1 MLRSYILRRS
11 DGRPFKLVTMNSV
24 KFGAGLGLAAAFS
37 ISAAPALADEGMWT
51 YDNFPLAKVNEAYGL
66 KLDQKWLDRMQ
77 GASVRLTTGCSA
89 SLVSG
94 SGLVLT
100 NHHCVVE
107 CVQDLSSGD
116 KDYVKDGFLT
126 AAREDEKKCPGM
138 QAEILTSI
146 TDVTKDIQAAGAGK
160 TGQDYVRAREAAMAA
175 AEQAACEG
183 DPNVRCQ
190 VITLYRGGQF
200 KLYKYR
206 KYADVRL
213 VFAPEFATAF
223 FGGDPDNF
231 NFPRFNLD
239 VGFVRL
245 YENGKPATTPTH
257 LTWVSRAPQE
267 GEATFVSGNPGST
280 NRLMTVSQL
289 ETLRDLTIPVGQLQR
304 SEIRGRL
311 AQFGQ
316 ESAEHKRIATDPLF
330 GIENSFKVFYGQQSA
345 LNDKAFM
352 DAKRAQEAELKTKV
366 AADPKLA
373 AEIGDPWG
381 DIAKAQAAYANNY
394 LRYRQIE
401 GGAAYSNLYYY
412 AQTLVRAAQER
423 EKPSAERLAEYADT
437 RLPLV
442 EKKVLDAKPVDAELE
457 EVYLAFWLSKTRE
470 YLTTD
475 DAAVKTLLGK
485 ESPEGLA
492 KRAVAGSKL
501 ADPAARKALWD
512 GGLAAIKASD
522 DPMIQLV
529 LRNDPAARAVRK
541 VWETEVQGPTDAA
554 AERVARAKFAA
565 YGDAVYPDATFS
577 LRLSYGK
584 VAGWSYRGVTVPS
597 MTNFAGLYDR
607 ATGAEPYKLAPR
619 WVEAQAKVNPATV
632 YNFVTTNDIIGG
644 NSGSPVVNAKGE
656 VLGAAFDGNI
666 HSLGGAFGYDGSINR
681 TVVVATS
688 AATEALT
695 KVYGRTALVK
705 ELTGK

>member
-1 MLRSYILRRS
+1 
-11 DGRPFKLVTMNSV
+11 
-24 KFGAGLGLAAAFS
+24 
-37 ISAAPALADEGMWT
+37 
-51 YDNFPLAKVNEAYGL
+51 
-66 KLDQKWLDRMQ
+66 
-77 GASVRLTTGCSA
+77 
-89 SLVSG
+89 
-94 SGLVLT
+94 
-100 NHHCVVE
+100 
-107 CVQDLSSGD
+107 
-116 KDYVKDGFLT
+116 
-126 AAREDEKKCPGM
+126 
-138 QAEILTSI
+138 
-146 TDVTKDIQAAGAGK
+146 
-160 TGQDYVRAREAAMAA
+160 MAA
-175 AEQAACEG
+175 AEQAGCGG

-190 VITLYRGGQF
+190 VISLYRGGQF

-231 NFPRFNLD
+231 NFPRYNLD
-239 VGFVRL
+239 VGFIRL
-245 YENGKPATTPTH
+245 YENGKPAVTPTH

-280 NRLMTVSQL
+280 NRLLTVSQL

-352 DAKRAQEAELKTKV
+352 DAKRAQEAELKGKV

-475 DAAVKTLLGK
+475 DPAVKTLLGK

-492 KRAVAGSKL
+492 RRAVAGSKL

-541 VWETEVQGPTDAA
+541 AWETDVQGPTDAA

-597 MTNFAGLYDR
+597 MTNFAGLYER
-607 ATGAEPYKLAPR
+607 ATGAEPYELAPR
-619 WVEAQAKVNPATV
+619 WVEAKAKVNPTTV

-695 KVYGRTALVK
+695 KVYGQTALVK

>member
-1 MLRSYILRRS
+1 MIRL
-11 DGRPFKLVTMNSV
+11 
-24 KFGAGLGLAAAFS
+24 KFGAGLGLAAAFA
-37 ISAAPALADEGMWT
+37 ISAGPASADEGMWT
-51 YDNFPLAKVNEAYGL
+51 FDNFPLAKVNAAYGL
-66 KLDQKWLDRMQ
+66 KLDQAWLDRVQ

-89 SLVSG
+89 SLVSKT
-94 SGLVLT
+94 GLVLT

-107 CVQDLSSGD
+107 CVQDLSSAQTD
-116 KDYVKDGFLT
+116 FVKAGF
-126 AAREDEKKCPGM
+126 AAATREEEKKCPGM
-138 QAEILTSI
+138 QAEVLTSI
-146 TDVTKDIQAAGAGK
+146 TDLTKDILAATAGK
-160 TGQDYVRAREAAMAA
+160 TGQDFVKARDAAIAS
-175 AEQAACEG
+175 AEQAACAG
-183 DPNVRCQ
+183 DPLLRCQ
-190 VITLYRGGQF
+190 VVSLYRGGQF

-239 VGFVRL
+239 MGFLRL
-245 YENGKPATTPTH
+245 YEDGKPVATPQH
-257 LTWVSRAPQE
+257 LTWVTRAPKE

-280 NRLMTVSQL
+280 NRLMTMAQL

-304 SEIRGRL
+304 SEMRGRL
-311 AQFGQ
+311 TRFSE
-316 ESAEHKRIATDPLF
+316 ESAEHKRVATDPLF

-352 DAKRAQEAELKTKV
+352 EAKRAQEAELKAKI

-381 DIAKAQAAYANNY
+381 EIEKAQAPYANNY

-401 GGAAYSNLYYY
+401 GGATYSNLYHY
-412 AQTLVRAAQER
+412 AEMLVRAAQER
-423 EKPSAERLAEYADT
+423 AKPSAERLPEYADT
-437 RLPLV
+437 RLPLL
-442 EKKVLDAKPVDAELE
+442 EKQLLDVKPIDAELE
-457 EVYLAFWLSKTRE
+457 ENALGFWLSKTRE

-475 DAAVKTLLGK
+475 DAAVKALLGK

-492 KRAVAGSKL
+492 QRSIAGSKL
-501 ADPAARKALWD
+501 ADPAVRKALWD
-512 GGLAAIKASD
+512 GGLAAVQASD
-522 DPMIQLV
+522 DPMIQLF

-541 VWETEVQGPTDAA
+541 TWDAEVAGPTDRA

-565 YGDAVYPDATFS
+565 YGDAVYPDATFTP
-577 LRLSYGK
+577 RLSYGK
-584 VAGWSYRGVTVPS
+584 VAGWTYRGTTVPA
-597 MTNFAGLYDR
+597 MTNFAGLYER
-607 ATGAEPYKLAPR
+607 ATGAEPYQLAPR
-619 WVEAQAKVNPATV
+619 WIAAKDKVNPTTV

-666 HSLGGAFGYDGSINR
+666 HSLGGAFGYDGELNR
-681 TVVVATS
+681 TVSVST
-688 AATEALT
+688 AAITEVLRT
-695 KVYGRTALVK
+695 VYPNPRILE
-705 ELTGK
+705 ELGVD

>member
-1 MLRSYILRRS
+1 MIRLKY
-11 DGRPFKLVTMNSV
+11 
-24 KFGAGLGLAAAFS
+24 GAGLGLAAAFS

-51 YDNFPLAKVNEAYGL
+51 YDNFPLAKVNAAYGL
-66 KLDQKWLDRMQ
+66 KLDQKWLDRVQ

-89 SLVSG
+89 SLVSDA
-94 SGLVLT
+94 GLVFT

-107 CVQDLSSGD
+107 CVQDLSSD
-116 KDYVKDGFLT
+116 KTDFVQEGFMT
-126 AAREDEKKCPGM
+126 ASREEEKKCPGM

-146 TDVTKDIQAAGAGK
+146 TDVTKDVHSAGAGK
-160 TGQDYVRAREAAMAA
+160 TGQDFVRARDGVMAA
-175 AEQAACEG
+175 LEKAGCG
-183 DPNVRCQ
+183 DDPNLRCQ
-190 VITLYRGGQF
+190 VVSLYRGGEY

-206 KYADVRL
+206 KYSDVRL

-231 NFPRFNLD
+231 NFPRYNLD
-239 VGFVRL
+239 IGFVRL
-245 YENGKPATTPTH
+245 YENGKPAVTPQH
-257 LTWVSRAPQE
+257 LTWVSRAPQV

-289 ETLRDLTIPVGQLQR
+289 ETLRDLAIPVGQLQR
-304 SEIRGRL
+304 SELRGRL
-311 AQFGQ
+311 IRFSE
-316 ESAEHKRIATDPLF
+316 ESPEHKRIATDPLF
-330 GIENSFKVFYGQQSA
+330 GIENSFKVFFGQQFA
-345 LNDKAFM
+345 LNDRAFM
-352 DAKRAQEAELKTKV
+352 DAKRAQEAELKAKV

-381 DIAKAQAAYANNY
+381 DIAKAQGAYANNY

-401 GGAAYSNLYYY
+401 SGATYSKLYDY
-412 AQTLVRAAQER
+412 AQTLVRAAEER
-423 EKPSAERLAEYADT
+423 GKPSAERLPEFADT

-442 EKKVLDAKPVDAELE
+442 EKKLLDAKPVDAPLE
-457 EVYLAFWLSKTRE
+457 ETYLSFWLSKTRE

-475 DAAVKTLLGK
+475 DPAVKALLGK

-492 KRAVAGSKL
+492 QHAVAGSKL
-501 ADPAARKALWD
+501 ADPAVRKALWD
-512 GGLAAIKASD
+512 GGAAAISASN
-522 DPMIQLV
+522 DPMIELV
-529 LRNDPAARAVRK
+529 RRNDPAARAARK
-541 VWETEVQGPTDAA
+541 AWETEVQAPTEAA

-565 YGDAVYPDATFS
+565 YGDAVYPDATFT

-584 VAGWSYRGVTVPS
+584 VDGWNYRGQTIPAT
-597 MTNFAGLYDR
+597 TNFSGLYER
-607 ATGAEPYKLAPR
+607 ATGAEPYQLAPR
-619 WVEAQAKVNPATV
+619 WVAAKDKLNGSTV

-656 VLGAAFDGNI
+656 ILGAAFDGNI
-666 HSLGGAFGYDGSINR
+666 HSLGGAFGYDGAINR

-688 AATEALT
+688 AATEALS

>member
-1 MLRSYILRRS
+1 
-11 DGRPFKLVTMNSV
+11 MNQL
-24 KFGAGLGLAAAFS
+24 KFGAALGLVAAFS

-51 YDNFPLAKVNEAYGL
+51 FDNFPLAKVNADYGL
-66 KLDQKWLDRMQ
+66 KLDQKWLDRVQ

-89 SLVSG
+89 SLVSK
-94 SGLVLT
+94 SGLVFT

-107 CVQDLSSGD
+107 CVQDLSSGQ
-116 KDYVKDGFLT
+116 KDFVKDGYLT
-126 AAREDEKKCPGM
+126 TGREDEKKCPGM
-138 QAEILTSI
+138 QAEILASI
-146 TDVTKDIQAAGAGK
+146 TDVTKGIQGAAAGK
-160 TGQDYVRAREAAMAA
+160 TGQDFVRARDTAMAN
-175 AEQAACEG
+175 AEQAACG
-183 DPNVRCQ
+183 TDDKFRCQ
-190 VITLYRGGQF
+190 VVSLYRGGQF

-231 NFPRFNLD
+231 NFPRYNLD
-239 VGFVRL
+239 IGFVRL
-245 YENGKPATTPTH
+245 YENGKPAVTPQH

-280 NRLMTVSQL
+280 NRLMTMSQL

-311 AQFGQ
+311 ARFSE
-316 ESAEHKRIATDPLF
+316 ESPENKRIATDPLF
-330 GIENSFKVFYGQQSA
+330 GIENSFKVFYGQQFA

-352 DAKRAQEAELKTKV
+352 ETKRAQEAELKAKI

-373 AEIGDPWG
+373 ADIGDPWG
-381 DIAKAQAAYANNY
+381 EIAKAQGAYADNY

-401 GGAAYSNLYYY
+401 GGSPYSNLYEY
-412 AQTLVRAAQER
+412 AETLVRAAEER
-423 EKPSAERLAEYADT
+423 AKPSAERLPEYADA
-437 RLPLV
+437 RLSLM
-442 EKKVLDAKPVDAELE
+442 EKQLLDAKPVDPALE
-457 EVYLAFWLSKTRE
+457 QVYLSFWLSKTRE

-492 KRAVAGSKL
+492 ARIVAGSKL
-501 ADPAARKALWD
+501 GDPAARKALWD

-529 LRNDPAARAVRK
+529 LRNDPNARAVRK
-541 VWETEVQGPTDAA
+541 TWEAQVSGPTDAA

-565 YGDAVYPDATFS
+565 YGDAVYPDATFT

-584 VAGWSYRGVTVPS
+584 VAGWTYRGTTVPAT
-597 MTNFAGLYDR
+597 TNFAGLYER
-607 ATGAEPYKLAPR
+607 ATGAEPYELAPR
-619 WVEAQAKVNPATV
+619 WIAAKDKLNPTTV
-632 YNFVTTNDIIGG
+632 YDFVTTNDIIGG

-656 VLGAAFDGNI
+656 ILGAAFDGNI
-666 HSLGGAFGYDGSINR
+666 HSLGGAFGYDGAINR
-681 TVVVATS
+681 TVVVSTA
-688 AATEALT
+688 AATEALS
-695 KVYGRTALVK
+695 KVYGQTALAK

>member
-1 MLRSYILRRS
+1 MIRSRS
-11 DGRPFKLVTMNSV
+11 A
-24 KFGAGLGLAAAFS
+24 AGLGLAAAFLLP
-37 ISAAPALADEGMWT
+37 AAPALADEGMWT
-51 YDNFPLAKVNEAYGL
+51 FDNFPLAKVNAAYGL
-66 KLDQKWLDRMQ
+66 KLDQKWLDRVQ
-77 GASVRLTTGCSA
+77 AASVRLTTGCSA
-89 SLVSG
+89 SVVSK
-94 SGLVLT
+94 SGLVFT

-116 KDYVKDGFLT
+116 KDFVQDGFMT
-126 AAREDEKKCPGM
+126 ASREDEKKCPGM

-146 TDVTKDIQAAGAGK
+146 TDVTQQVTAAAAGK
-160 TGQDYVRAREAAMAA
+160 SGQDFVRARDAAITA
-175 AEQAACEG
+175 AEQAGCG
-183 DPNVRCQ
+183 DDPGVRCQ
-190 VITLYRGGQF
+190 VISLYRGGQY
-200 KLYKYR
+200 KLYRYR
-206 KYADVRL
+206 KYSDVRL

-231 NFPRFNLD
+231 NFPRYNLD
-239 VGFVRL
+239 IGFVRL
-245 YENGKPATTPTH
+245 YENGKPAVTPQH
-257 LTWVSRAPQE
+257 LTWVSRAPQA

-311 AQFGQ
+311 IRFSEEGPEQ
-316 ESAEHKRIATDPLF
+316 KRVATDPLF
-330 GIENSFKVFYGQQSA
+330 GIENSFKVFFGQQFA

-352 DAKRAQEAELKTKV
+352 DAKRAEEEALKAKV

-373 AEIGDPWG
+373 ADIGDPWA
-381 DIAKAQAAYANNY
+381 DIEKAQAAYANTY

-401 GGAAYSNLYYY
+401 GGATYSHLYDY
-412 AQTLVRAAQER
+412 AETLVRAAQER
-423 EKPSAERLAEYADT
+423 TKPSAERLPEYADT
-437 RLPLV
+437 RLSLQ
-442 EKKVLDAKPVDAELE
+442 EKQLLDAKPVDPALE
-457 EVYLAFWLSKTRE
+457 ETYLSFWLSKTRE

-475 DAAVKTLLGK
+475 DLAVKALLGK

-492 KRAVAGSKL
+492 RRVVAGSRL
-501 ADPAARKALWD
+501 GDPAVRKALWD
-512 GGLAAIKASD
+512 GGLAAIEASD
-522 DPMIQLV
+522 DPMIQLF

-541 VWETEVQGPTDAA
+541 AWETEVQGPTDAA

-584 VAGWSYRGVTVPS
+584 VDGWTWRGTTVPPTTS
-597 MTNFAGLYDR
+597 FAGLYER
-607 ATGAEPYKLAPR
+607 ATGAEPYELAPR
-619 WVEAQAKVNPATV
+619 WIAAQGKVNPATV

-644 NSGSPVVNAKGE
+644 NSGSPVVNARGE

-666 HSLGGAFGYDGSINR
+666 HSLGGAFGYDGAINR

-688 AATEALT
+688 AATEALD

>member
-1 MLRSYILRRS
+1 MIRL
-11 DGRPFKLVTMNSV
+11 
-24 KFGAGLGLAAAFS
+24 KFGAGLGLAAAFA
-37 ISAAPALADEGMWT
+37 ISAGPASADEGMWT
-51 YDNFPLAKVNEAYGL
+51 FDNFPLAKVNAAYGL
-66 KLDQKWLDRMQ
+66 KLDQAWLDRVQ

-89 SLVSG
+89 SLVSKT
-94 SGLVLT
+94 GLVLT

-107 CVQDLSSGD
+107 CVQDLSSAQTD
-116 KDYVKDGFLT
+116 FVKAGF
-126 AAREDEKKCPGM
+126 AAATREEEKKCPGM
-138 QAEILTSI
+138 QAEVLTSI
-146 TDVTKDIQAAGAGK
+146 TDLTKDILAATAGK
-160 TGQDYVRAREAAMAA
+160 TGQDFVKARDAAMAG
-175 AEQAACEG
+175 AEQAACAG
-183 DPNVRCQ
+183 DPLLRCQ
-190 VITLYRGGQF
+190 VVSLYRGGQF

-239 VGFVRL
+239 MGFLRL
-245 YENGKPATTPTH
+245 YEDGKPVATPQH
-257 LTWVSRAPQE
+257 LTWVTRAPKE

-280 NRLMTVSQL
+280 NRLMTMAQL
-289 ETLRDLTIPVGQLQR
+289 GTLRDLTIPVGQLQR
-304 SEIRGRL
+304 SEMRGRL
-311 AQFGQ
+311 TRFSE
-316 ESAEHKRIATDPLF
+316 ESAEHKRVATDPLF

-352 DAKRAQEAELKTKV
+352 DAKRAQEAELKAKI

-381 DIAKAQAAYANNY
+381 EIEKAQAAYANNY

-401 GGAAYSNLYYY
+401 GGATYSNLYHY
-412 AQTLVRAAQER
+412 AEMLVRAAQER
-423 EKPSAERLAEYADT
+423 AKPSAERLPEYADT
-437 RLPLV
+437 RLPLL
-442 EKKVLDAKPVDAELE
+442 EKQLLDVKPIDAELE
-457 EVYLAFWLSKTRE
+457 ENALGFWLSKTRE

-475 DAAVKTLLGK
+475 DAAVKALLGK

-492 KRAVAGSKL
+492 QRSVAGSKL
-501 ADPAARKALWD
+501 ADPAVRKALWD
-512 GGLAAIKASD
+512 GGLAAVEASD
-522 DPMIQLV
+522 DPMIQLF

-541 VWETEVQGPTDAA
+541 TWDAEVAGPTDRA

-565 YGDAVYPDATFS
+565 YGDAVYPDATFTP
-577 LRLSYGK
+577 RLSYGK
-584 VAGWSYRGVTVPS
+584 VAGWTYRGTTVPAT
-597 MTNFAGLYDR
+597 TNFAGLYER
-607 ATGAEPYKLAPR
+607 ATGAEPYQLAPR
-619 WVEAQAKVNPATV
+619 WIAAKDKVNPTTV

-688 AATEALT
+688 AATEALS
-695 KVYGRTALVK
+695 KVYGQTALVK

>member
-1 MLRSYILRRS
+1 
-11 DGRPFKLVTMNSV
+11 MNQF

-94 SGLVLT
+94 AGLVLT

-107 CVQDLSSGD
+107 CVQDLSTEKTD
-116 KDYVKDGFLT
+116 FVKEGFLT
-126 AAREDEKKCPGM
+126 ASREEEKKCPGM

-146 TDVTKDIQAAGAGK
+146 TDVTKDVQAAGAGK
-160 TGQDYVRAREAAMAA
+160 TGQDFVRARDAAMAA
-175 AEQAACEG
+175 LEKAGCG
-183 DPNVRCQ
+183 DDETLRCQ
-190 VITLYRGGQF
+190 VIPLYRGGQY

-231 NFPRFNLD
+231 NFPRYNLD
-239 VGFVRL
+239 MGFLRL
-245 YENGKPATTPTH
+245 YENGKPAVTPQH
-257 LTWVSRAPQE
+257 LTWVSRAPKE

-280 NRLMTVSQL
+280 NRLMTVAQL

-311 AQFGQ
+311 ARFSE
-316 ESAEHKRIATDPLF
+316 ESPEHKRIATDPLF
-330 GIENSFKVFYGQQSA
+330 GVENSFKVFYGQQFA

-352 DAKRAQEAELKTKV
+352 EAKRQAEAELKAKV

-381 DIAKAQAAYANNY
+381 EIEKAQAAYANNY

-401 GGAAYSNLYYY
+401 GGATYSKLYDY
-412 AQTLVRAAQER
+412 AETLVRAAQER
-423 EKPSAERLAEYADT
+423 GKPSAERLPEYADA
-437 RLPLV
+437 RLALV
-442 EKKVLDAKPVDAELE
+442 EKQLLDAKPVDAALE
-457 EVYLAFWLSKTRE
+457 EVYLNFWLSKTRE

-475 DAAVKTLLGK
+475 DPAVKALLGK

-492 KRAVAGSKL
+492 ERAAAGSKL
-501 ADPAARKALWD
+501 GDPAVRKALWD
-512 GGLAAIKASD
+512 GGVAAIEASD
-522 DPMIQLV
+522 DPMIQLF
-529 LRNDPAARAVRK
+529 LRNDPAARAARK
-541 VWETEVQGPTDAA
+541 AWETEVQAPTDAA
-554 AERVARAKFAA
+554 AERVARAKFAV
-565 YGDAVYPDATFS
+565 YGDQVYPDATFS

-584 VAGWSYRGVTVPS
+584 VAGWEHRGVSVPAT
-597 MTNFAGLYDR
+597 TNFAGLYDR
-607 ATGAEPYKLAPR
+607 ATGAEPYQLAPR
-619 WVEAQAKVNPATV
+619 WEAAKDKVNPTTV

-688 AATEALT
+688 AATEALA

>member
-1 MLRSYILRRS
+1 
-11 DGRPFKLVTMNSV
+11 MNSV

-51 YDNFPLAKVNEAYGL
+51 YDNFPLAKVNQEYGL

-116 KDYVKDGFLT
+116 KDYVQDGFLT
-126 AAREDEKKCPGM
+126 NGREDEKKCPGM

-146 TDVTKDIQAAGAGK
+146 TDVTKDVQAAGAGK

-175 AEQAACEG
+175 IEQAGCG
-183 DPNVRCQ
+183 DDPSLRCQ
-190 VITLYRGGQF
+190 VVTLYRGGQF

-239 VGFVRL
+239 VGFIRL
-245 YENGKPATTPTH
+245 YENGKPAVTPTH
-257 LTWVSRAPQE
+257 LTWASRAPQE

-280 NRLMTVSQL
+280 NRLLTVSQL

-311 AQFGQ
+311 TQFGE

-330 GIENSFKVFYGQQSA
+330 GVENSFKVFYGQQSA

-352 DAKRAQEAELKTKV
+352 DAKRAQEAELKAKV

-381 DIAKAQAAYANNY
+381 DIAGAQAAYANNY

-401 GGAAYSNLYYY
+401 GGAGYSNLYYY

-437 RLPLV
+437 RLPLL
-442 EKKVLDAKPVDAELE
+442 EKKLLDAKPVDAELE

-475 DAAVKTLLGK
+475 DLAVKSLLGK

-522 DPMIQLV
+522 DPLIQLV

-619 WVEAQAKVNPATV
+619 WVEAQAKVNPTTV

>member
-401 GGAAYSNLYYY
+401 AWNDL
-412 AQTLVRAAQER
+412 
-423 EKPSAERLAEYADT
+423 
-437 RLPLV
+437 
-442 EKKVLDAKPVDAELE
+442 LE
-457 EVYLAFWLSKTRE
+457 H
-470 YLTTD
+470 
-475 DAAVKTLLGK
+475 
-485 ESPEGLA
+485 
-492 KRAVAGSKL
+492 
-501 ADPAARKALWD
+501 WD
-512 GGLAAIKASD
+512 GRQAVPSLLSMQTAAMVSD
-522 DPMIQLV
+522 VLESGDANSG
-529 LRNDPAARAVRK
+529 LRNDEQP
-541 VWETEVQGPTDAA
+541 
-554 AERVARAKFAA
+554 
-565 YGDAVYPDATFS
+565 GD
-577 LRLSYGK
+577 G
-584 VAGWSYRGVTVPS
+584 
-597 MTNFAGLYDR
+597 
-607 ATGAEPYKLAPR
+607 
-619 WVEAQAKVNPATV
+619 Q
-632 YNFVTTNDIIGG
+632 
-644 NSGSPVVNAKGE
+644 
-656 VLGAAFDGNI
+656 
-666 HSLGGAFGYDGSINR
+666 
-681 TVVVATS
+681 
-688 AATEALT
+688 
-695 KVYGRTALVK
+695 
-705 ELTGK
+705 

>member
-1 MLRSYILRRS
+1 
-11 DGRPFKLVTMNSV
+11 MNQV
-24 KFGAGLGLAAAFS
+24 KFSAGLGLAAAFS

-51 YDNFPLAKVNEAYGL
+51 YDNFPLAKVNAAYDL

-89 SLVSG
+89 SLVSPA
-94 SGLVLT
+94 GLVLT

-107 CVQDLSSGD
+107 CVQDLSSGQ

-126 AAREDEKKCPGM
+126 ASREEEKKCPGM
-138 QAEILTSI
+138 QAEILSSI

-160 TGQDYVRAREAAMAA
+160 TGQDFVRARDAAMAA
-175 AEQAACEG
+175 AEKAGCG
-183 DPNVRCQ
+183 DDPNVRCQ
-190 VITLYRGGQF
+190 VISLYRGGQF

-239 VGFVRL
+239 VGFIRL
-245 YENGKPATTPTH
+245 YENGKPAVTPTH
-257 LTWVSRAPQE
+257 LTWASRAPQE

-475 DAAVKTLLGK
+475 DPAVKTLLGK

-541 VWETEVQGPTDAA
+541 AWETDVQGPTDAA

-597 MTNFAGLYDR
+597 MTKFAGLYDR

-619 WVEAQAKVNPATV
+619 WVEAQAKVNPTTV

-695 KVYGRTALVK
+695 KVYGQTALVK